1 MSVGVV
7 LGRDGSV
14 TKPTVTPSRVRVTHK
29 LTYEAADALLAS
41 AAAAAAEEAEA
52 AAGEA
57 ADPAAVDVLVRL
69 REAADLRWGRLGVGL
84 GILWCGGIGDWG
96 RASASALAAIP

>member
-1 MSVGVV
+1 MHPTLRTSPQVCDAMSVGVV

-41 AAAAAAEEAEA
+41 AAAAAAEGAD
-52 AAGEA
+52 GEA

-69 REAADLRWGRLGVGL
+69 REAADLRWA
-84 GILWCGGIGDWG
+84 C
-96 RASASALAAIP
+96 